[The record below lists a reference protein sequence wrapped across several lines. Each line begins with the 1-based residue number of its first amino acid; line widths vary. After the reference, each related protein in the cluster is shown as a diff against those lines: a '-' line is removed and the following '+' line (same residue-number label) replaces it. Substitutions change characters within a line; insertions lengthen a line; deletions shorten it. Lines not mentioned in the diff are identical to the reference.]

1 MDILSH
7 LSEAVSVLEL
17 FTVHSDWPTKAAVS
31 LGFLSVSTL
40 GSGRPTDSRDCH
52 SGVLIKGKKLSAFV
66 PQSGKK
72 KKKPLTVQTFLLLFK
87 KKKKKKQTRLSP
99 AILCCVSCSQST
111 PAVSFIHLKTT
122 WDGQSLTSHPAA
134 HPLAPL
140 CTGPTSHQLSFIA
153 TSP

>member
-72 KKKPLTVQTFLLLFK
+72 KKAFDSADLF
-87 KKKKKKQTRLSP
+87 
-99 AILCCVSCSQST
+99 AFV
-111 PAVSFIHLKTT
+111 
-122 WDGQSLTSHPAA
+122 
-134 HPLAPL
+134 
-140 CTGPTSHQLSFIA
+140 
-153 TSP
+153 

>member
-1 MDILSH
+1 MDILSR

-72 KKKPLTVQTFLLLFK
+72 KKKAFDSADLF
-87 KKKKKKQTRLSP
+87 
-99 AILCCVSCSQST
+99 AFV
-111 PAVSFIHLKTT
+111 
-122 WDGQSLTSHPAA
+122 
-134 HPLAPL
+134 
-140 CTGPTSHQLSFIA
+140 
-153 TSP
+153 